1 MQEQGTSSIAAS
13 SLPSSSER
21 SSSSALQIEV
31 KEGMES
37 DEEIRRVPEIG
48 GEASAAP
55 SAGREASSVT
65 GPDRVQPSGDGG
77 QRKRG
82 RSPAD
87 KENKRLKRLLRNRVS
102 AQQARERKKA
112 YLSELESRVGD
123 LEKKNSE
130 LEERLSTLHN
140 ENQMLRQIVKNTT
153 ASRRGGNGGSM
164 QQNERSKACPIIKFI
179 RGLKK
184 KKRKTLKIY
193 ALENSVRFSNANVAV
208 ELCSSC
214 NQSKLSQNSI
224 FFLSITIFL

>member
-21 SSSSALQIEV
+21 SSSSALQVEV

-48 GEASAAP
+48 GEASAGQAG
-55 SAGREASSVT
+55 GREAGSVSRAE
-65 GPDRVQPSGDGG
+65 RVQATGEGG
-77 QRKRG
+77 GHRKRG

-112 YLSELESRVGD
+112 YLNELESRVGE

-153 ASRRGGNGGSM
+153 ASRRGGNGS
-164 QQNERSKACPIIKFI
+164 
-179 RGLKK
+179 
-184 KKRKTLKIY
+184 
-193 ALENSVRFSNANVAV
+193 SNPAAEPN
-208 ELCSSC
+208 L
-214 NQSKLSQNSI
+214 
-224 FFLSITIFL
+224 

>member
-21 SSSSALQIEV
+21 SSSSALQLEV
-31 KEGMES
+31 KE
-37 DEEIRRVPEIG
+37 
-48 GEASAAP
+48 
-55 SAGREASSVT
+55 
-65 GPDRVQPSGDGG
+65 GG

-112 YLSELESRVGD
+112 YLNELETRVRD

-153 ASRRGGNGGSM
+153 ASRRGGNGS
-164 QQNERSKACPIIKFI
+164 
-179 RGLKK
+179 
-184 KKRKTLKIY
+184 
-193 ALENSVRFSNANVAV
+193 SNAADGT
-208 ELCSSC
+208 L
-214 NQSKLSQNSI
+214 
-224 FFLSITIFL
+224 

>member
-55 SAGREASSVT
+55 TTGLEAGSVT
-65 GPDRVQPSGDGG
+65 RPDWVQPSGVGG

-87 KENKRLKRLLRNRVS
+87 KENKRLT
-102 AQQARERKKA
+102 
-112 YLSELESRVGD
+112 RVGD

-153 ASRRGGNGGSM
+153 ASRRGGNGS
-164 QQNERSKACPIIKFI
+164 S
-179 RGLKK
+179 
-184 KKRKTLKIY
+184 
-193 ALENSVRFSNANVAV
+193 NVA
-208 ELCSSC
+208 EGTL
-214 NQSKLSQNSI
+214 
-224 FFLSITIFL
+224 

>member
-1 MQEQGTSSIAAS
+1 MQEQATSSIVAS

-48 GEASAAP
+48 GEAFAAP
-55 SAGREASSVT
+55 DAGREAGSLD
-65 GPDRVQPSGDGG
+65 GPDRVQPSGEGG

-82 RSPAD
+82 RNPAD

-112 YLSELESRVGD
+112 YLNELETSVKD

-130 LEERLSTLHN
+130 LEERLSTLQN

-153 ASRRGGNGGSM
+153 ASRRGGNGS
-164 QQNERSKACPIIKFI
+164 
-179 RGLKK
+179 
-184 KKRKTLKIY
+184 
-193 ALENSVRFSNANVAV
+193 SNAAADGT
-208 ELCSSC
+208 L
-214 NQSKLSQNSI
+214 
-224 FFLSITIFL
+224 

>member
-55 SAGREASSVT
+55 AAGQETGSVSRAGRSQAS
-65 GPDRVQPSGDGG
+65 GEGG

-112 YLSELESRVGD
+112 YLSELESRVRE

-153 ASRRGGNGGSM
+153 ASRRVGNGS
-164 QQNERSKACPIIKFI
+164 
-179 RGLKK
+179 
-184 KKRKTLKIY
+184 
-193 ALENSVRFSNANVAV
+193 SNAA
-208 ELCSSC
+208 EGTL
-214 NQSKLSQNSI
+214 
-224 FFLSITIFL
+224 

>member
-1 MQEQGTSSIAAS
+1 MQEPATSSIAG

-48 GEASAAP
+48 GEAAGVSA
-55 SAGREASSVT
+55 SGGDAGSNG
-65 GPDRVQPSGDGG
+65 GPDRVLGSGEGT
-77 QRKRG
+77 RKRG

-112 YLSELESRVGD
+112 YLSELEVRVKD

-130 LEERLSTLHN
+130 LDERLSTLQN
-140 ENQMLRQIVKNTT
+140 ENNMLRQILKNTT
-153 ASRRGGNGGSM
+153 SGM
-164 QQNERSKACPIIKFI
+164 QE
-179 RGLKK
+179 G
-184 KKRKTLKIY
+184 RK
-193 ALENSVRFSNANVAV
+193 
-208 ELCSSC
+208 
-214 NQSKLSQNSI
+214 
-224 FFLSITIFL
+224 